1 MQREVAGAAML
12 AIADQSNETADAS
25 AKGGTVA
32 WLVAAALVQSAMV
45 AIIVLLQK
53 GQLWLLLPLH
63 VVVVAALALHV
74 LLLRRRRRE
83 TTYAMLGTLGVAA
96 AGPLGA
102 IGTLALIQLARRRRS
117 ETGLLAAWYDRIA
130 LSVAVDPVSRYCN
143 NVSSGRTI
151 NLDAVAPPS
160 YADVVASGSLAE
172 RQNVLGLI
180 ARRFHSDY
188 LSILAS
194 ALRSP
199 EPVIRVQ
206 AAAVAAH
213 VRPAIARMFRDAV
226 AEIPAASIS
235 AVAALRL
242 LRTFESMNGSGLLDE
257 SDRRQGV
264 DVIDRLGDI
273 VLARMS
279 AGDDPVPWA
288 SSVEERMA
296 LEDTLERLFL
306 RRGRYAQLRTS
317 RSARRVL
324 TSRRVARIRRMPASS
339 AKARVSA

>member
-1 MQREVAGAAML
+1 
-12 AIADQSNETADAS
+12 
-25 AKGGTVA
+25 
-32 WLVAAALVQSAMV
+32 
-45 AIIVLLQK
+45 
-53 GQLWLLLPLH
+53 
-63 VVVVAALALHV
+63 
-74 LLLRRRRRE
+74 
-83 TTYAMLGTLGVAA
+83 
-96 AGPLGA
+96 
-102 IGTLALIQLARRRRS
+102 
-117 ETGLLAAWYDRIA
+117 
-130 LSVAVDPVSRYCN
+130 
-143 NVSSGRTI
+143 
-151 NLDAVAPPS
+151 
-160 YADVVASGSLAE
+160 
-172 RQNVLGLI
+172 
-180 ARRFHSDY
+180 
-188 LSILAS
+188 
-194 ALRSP
+194 
-199 EPVIRVQ
+199 
-206 AAAVAAH
+206 
-213 VRPAIARMFRDAV
+213 MFRDAV